1 MIKRKREEDGR
12 QTRLPTIK
20 ATRETTYSRFEEAQ
34 DFASVLAPYKTAW
47 RRRRSACAC
56 ARGMRAC
63 AFTRN
68 GRRLA
73 PVQGPE
79 SRAAIQPVGAVLGL
93 RPGPPISPHSP
104 GLAVNRS
111 PDLRISTLYSI
122 IFPPPPEKKDAE
134 RDATCLA
141 AARRS
146 AEEPFRPVGGPNR
159 AKPN

>member
-20 ATRETTYSRFEEAQ
+20 ATRETTYSRFEEAR
-34 DFASVLAPYKTAW
+34 DFASVLAPHKTAW
-47 RRRRSACAC
+47 RRRRSACA
-56 ARGMRAC
+56 RGVHV
-63 AFTRN
+63 FTRN
-68 GRRLA
+68 GRRPA
-73 PVQGPE
+73 P
-79 SRAAIQPVGAVLGL
+79 IQPVAAVLGL

-122 IFPPPPEKKDAE
+122 IFPPPPEKKPHE
-134 RDATCLA
+134 RDATSLA

-146 AEEPFRPVGGPNR
+146 VEEPFKPVRGPN
-159 AKPN
+159 